1 MNANNTKTK
10 PRSDVEGKKAYE
22 NRQHLPSPA
31 APQPPPDDQTAYFRP
46 KFRPLGSC
54 RPFCALR
61 SVGLIERGGPTPPE
75 DEPPRA
81 ERSSPFACPPI
92 PDIPPPSPKLA
103 CLCAL
108 LRGLSGLSALG
119 PMGTEAVEEAVG
131 LPTAMLIPI
140 LSLVVL
146 RRAVGRF
153 SWYSSSKGPAEPLPI
168 RRDFSCLACTA
179 RKWLN
184 SSCHLISSRTTLER
198 VEAIVETAGLLSL
211 LLKKGAY

>member
-1 MNANNTKTK
+1 MTRGNTCSVQQHHNLHQIK
-10 PRSDVEGKKAYE
+10 PTTY
-22 NRQHLPSPA
+22 L
-31 APQPPPDDQTAYFRP
+31 RP

-54 RPFCALR
+54 RPFCALM
-61 SVGLIERGGPTPPE
+61 SVGLIERGGPMPPP
-75 DEPPRA
+75 DGPPSA
-81 ERSSPFACPPI
+81 LRSSPFACPPI

-103 CLCAL
+103 CCRCAL

-119 PMGTEAVEEAVG
+119 PTFIDGLFEEVG
-131 LPTAMLIPI
+131 LPIPIPIPI

-146 RRAVGRF
+146 RRAPGRL
-153 SWYSSSKGPAEPLPI
+153 SWYPSSKGPAEPLPI

-198 VEAIVETAGLLSL
+198 VVAIVETAGLFSI
-211 LLKKGAY
+211 GAY